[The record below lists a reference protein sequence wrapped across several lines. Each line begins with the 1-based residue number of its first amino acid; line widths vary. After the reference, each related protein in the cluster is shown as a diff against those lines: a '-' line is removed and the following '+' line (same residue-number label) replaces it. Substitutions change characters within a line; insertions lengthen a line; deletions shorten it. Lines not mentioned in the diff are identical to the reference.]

1 MTPGVFQSSVRDWS
15 KPELHSPHLISTGLI
30 RPRQLSSRT
39 SDVKIILLLLP
50 GFTGFPLACAVLS
63 LCPLLSAVTAPR
75 RQGLDGLCR
84 DKEEKRVDDASSIFY
99 IGFKGEGEINTCCR
113 NTRREKLCELCFQK

>member
-15 KPELHSPHLISTGLI
+15 KPELHSPHSISTGLI

-39 SDVKIILLLLP
+39 SDVKIILLLP
-50 GFTGFPLACAVLS
+50 GFTGFPLACAVPS
-63 LCPLLSAVTAPR
+63 VCPLLSDVTALR

-99 IGFKGEGEINTCCR
+99 IGFKGEGEINTRCG